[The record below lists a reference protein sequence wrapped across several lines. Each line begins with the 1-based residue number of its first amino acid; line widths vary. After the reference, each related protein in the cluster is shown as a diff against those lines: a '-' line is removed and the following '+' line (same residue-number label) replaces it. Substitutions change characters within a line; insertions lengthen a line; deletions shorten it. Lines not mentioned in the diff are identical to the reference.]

1 MVEIVSIE
9 KENQAMEREK
19 GQGVIKAEKTLVIIE
34 KCPKSRSVFI
44 CTSCE
49 YKFMDWIRLE
59 SLHKF

>member
-9 KENQAMEREK
+9 KENQTMEREK

-49 YKFMDWIRLE
+49 YKFMD
-59 SLHKF
+59 